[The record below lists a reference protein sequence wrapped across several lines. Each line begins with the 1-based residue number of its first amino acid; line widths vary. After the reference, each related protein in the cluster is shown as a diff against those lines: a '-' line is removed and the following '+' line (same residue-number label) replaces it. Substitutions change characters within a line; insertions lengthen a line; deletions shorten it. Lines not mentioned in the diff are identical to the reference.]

1 MTPEQ
6 KKAGNKM
13 ERACKIDQDLVQP
26 GFRAT
31 AEKHKGPNKCLQ
43 WRF

>member
-13 ERACKIDQDLVQP
+13 ERASECKIDQDLVQP

-31 AEKHKGPNKCLQ
+31 AEK
-43 WRF
+43 R